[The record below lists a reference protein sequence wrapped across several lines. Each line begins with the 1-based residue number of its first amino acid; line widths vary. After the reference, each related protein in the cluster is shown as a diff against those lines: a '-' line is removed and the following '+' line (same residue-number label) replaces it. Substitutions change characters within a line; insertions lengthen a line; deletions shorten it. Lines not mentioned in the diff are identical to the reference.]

1 MPTSSKIAAFLL
13 VIGSI
18 VAPGAQADT
27 LTIGTVAK
35 DVKEELKTFEPLA
48 IYLESKLRDAG
59 YTHVEIAT
67 VPTAAHMTEAFRNGE
82 IDLYVES
89 PLVAARV
96 GAESGAVP
104 MLRQWKKGVGEY
116 WSEIIV
122 RADSDVK
129 TPADLRGRVI
139 AFEDPDSTSG
149 HLLPRALLLQHGLTV
164 EVLPDS
170 TLKPDPANV
179 GATFTL
185 GDKTSILWLLSGRVD
200 AIATDP
206 SYVALIEKER
216 PGAIRSIARTITVPR
231 QVVMRAAGMPE
242 AQAARI
248 ADVLIAMHDTDEG
261 REVLAKFN
269 KTDRFEEFPD
279 GPEATFKPIYEQL
292 QFLETE
298 PASAELGH

>member
-1 MPTSSKIAAFLL
+1 VSASSKVATLLL

-18 VAPGAQADT
+18 VAPGTKADT

-35 DVKEELKTFEPLA
+35 DVKEELETFEPLA
-48 IYLESKLRDAG
+48 IYLESKLRDVG

-67 VPTAAHMTEAFRNGE
+67 VPTAAHITEAFKNGE

-96 GAESGAVP
+96 AAASGAVP
-104 MLRQWKKGVGEY
+104 MLRQRKKGVGEY

-122 RADSDVK
+122 RADSDVR
-129 TPADLRGRVI
+129 TLADLRGRVI

-164 EVLPDS
+164 EILPDP
-170 TLKPDPANV
+170 TVKPNPANV

-185 GDKTSILWLLSGRVD
+185 GDKTSVLWLLAGRVD
-200 AIATDP
+200 ATATDP
-206 SYVALIEKER
+206 SYVALLER
-216 PGAIRSIARTITVPR
+216 EHPGAIRSIARTITVPR

-242 AQAARI
+242 AQTARI
-248 ADVLIAMHDTDEG
+248 ADVLTAMHESDEG

-269 KTDRFEEFPD
+269 KTERFEEFPD
-279 GPEATFKPIYEQL
+279 GPQATFKPVYEQL
-292 QFLETE
+292 QFLEAETTG
-298 PASAELGH
+298 AELGH